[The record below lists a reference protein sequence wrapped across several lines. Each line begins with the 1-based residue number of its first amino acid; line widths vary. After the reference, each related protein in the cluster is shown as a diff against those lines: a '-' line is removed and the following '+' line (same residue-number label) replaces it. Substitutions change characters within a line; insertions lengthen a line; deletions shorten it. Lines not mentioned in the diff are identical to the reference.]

1 MKYSVFFA
9 IFSFNMFV
17 YVAVLVHLP
26 FYTVMY
32 NSITAIHCA
41 VVVEMNEDHS
51 KEKNRLFIQRL
62 L

>member
-17 YVAVLVHLP
+17 YVAVLVHLR
-26 FYTVMY
+26 FSTVMY